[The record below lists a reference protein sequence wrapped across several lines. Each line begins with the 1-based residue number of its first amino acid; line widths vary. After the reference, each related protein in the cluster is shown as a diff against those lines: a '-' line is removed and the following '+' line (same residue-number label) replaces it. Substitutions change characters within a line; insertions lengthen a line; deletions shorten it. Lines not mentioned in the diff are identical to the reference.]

1 MLVKICGITNREDAL
16 AAVEFGAGAL
26 GFIFYPKSPRA
37 ASVDAV
43 AEWMGEIPTHILRV
57 GVYVNEAPAVIEAN
71 AARLGLNVAQ
81 LHGNETPQDHPAGVV
96 WRALRVTGD
105 AIPQA
110 DYPADALLLDGPGG
124 GQTFPWHLAA
134 DVVARG
140 RRVIL
145 AGGLTPENVAQ
156 AIEAVKPWGVDT
168 ASGVEAALGRKDHA
182 RMKQFI
188 KTALLTT
195 GLSPK

>member
-16 AAVEFGAGAL
+16 AAVEFGATAL

-37 ASVDAV
+37 ASVEAV
-43 AEWMGEIPTHILRV
+43 SEWISEIPAQILRV
-57 GVYVNEAPAVIEAN
+57 GVYVNEAPAVIQAN
-71 AARLGLNVAQ
+71 AAKLGLHVAQ
-81 LHGNETPQDHPAGVV
+81 LHGDETPAGHPAGTV

-105 AIPQA
+105 SIPT

-124 GQTFPWHLAA
+124 GKTFDWNIAA
-134 DVVARG
+134 QAAKS

-145 AGGLTPENVAQ
+145 AGGLTPDNVGQ
-156 AIEAVKPWGVDT
+156 AIEAVRPWGVDT
-168 ASGVEAALGRKDHA
+168 ASGVEAKPGLKDHA

-188 KTALLTT
+188 ETALKT
-195 GLSPK
+195 K

>member
-16 AAVEFGAGAL
+16 AAVEFGATAL

-37 ASVDAV
+37 ASAG
-43 AEWMGEIPTHILRV
+43 ALSEWIGEIPPQILRV

-71 AARLGLNVAQ
+71 AAKLGLHVAQ
-81 LHGNETPQDHPAGVV
+81 LHGDESPAQHPAGTV

-105 AIPQA
+105 PVLT

-124 GQTFPWHLAA
+124 GRTFDWNIAA
-134 DVVARG
+134 QVAKV

-145 AGGLTPENVAQ
+145 AGGLTPDNVGQ
-156 AIEAVKPWGVDT
+156 AMETVRPWGVDT
-168 ASGVEAALGRKDHA
+168 ASGVESEPGLKDHA

-188 KTALLTT
+188 ETALKT
-195 GLSPK
+195 K

>member
-16 AAVEFGAGAL
+16 AAVAFGATAL
-26 GFIFYPKSPRA
+26 GFIFFPKSPRA
-37 ASVDAV
+37 ASVEAV
-43 AEWMGEIPTHILRV
+43 SEWIGEIPPQILRV

-71 AARLGLNVAQ
+71 AAKLGLHVAQ
-81 LHGNETPQDHPAGVV
+81 LHGDEAPAQHPVGIV

-105 AIPQA
+105 SIPS

-124 GQTFPWHLAA
+124 GKTFDWKLAA
-134 DVVARG
+134 DAVSQG

-145 AGGLTPENVAQ
+145 AGGLTPENVGQ
-156 AIEAVKPWGVDT
+156 AIAAVKPWGVDT
-168 ASGVEAALGRKDHA
+168 ASGVEAKPGHKDHA

-188 KTALLTT
+188 ETALK
-195 GLSPK
+195 SK